1 MRFFVSILSFH
12 EYGGI
17 STKLDLRFL
26 VQFTLTTHRIAKS
39 IRKTSSSSH
48 PTHLEPHLALDRSR
62 TSKNG
67 PPASANGPSSA
78 SGDVQNA
85 PVPNYTRQ
93 PCSMDLNLGTVPKL
107 RHERY
112 ESSLRPS
119 SSMASMSASAP
130 AASSPL
136 AKMYSLILGSVPEG
150 RTMALFP
157 PSRSNSMTSALGRP
171 FTHVA

>member
-1 MRFFVSILSFH
+1 M
-12 EYGGI
+12 
-17 STKLDLRFL
+17 STGAFRPNSTCAFYCNLPWL
-26 VQFTLTTHRIAKS
+26 LTESQNQYEKPHRA
-39 IRKTSSSSH
+39 RTPRTSS
-48 PTHLEPHLALDRSR
+48 PHLALDHSR

-93 PCSMDLNLGTVPKL
+93 LCSVDLNLGTVPKL

-112 ESSLRPS
+112 DSSLRPS
-119 SSMASMSASAP
+119 SSMASMSASAA

>member
-1 MRFFVSILSFH
+1 M
-12 EYGGI
+12 
-17 STKLDLRFL
+17 STGAFRPSSACAFYCNSPWLPTESQNQYEKP
-26 VQFTLTTHRIAKS
+26 HRA
-39 IRKTSSSSH
+39 RTPRTSS
-48 PTHLEPHLALDRSR
+48 PYLALDRSR

-67 PPASANGPSSA
+67 PPASASGPSSA

-85 PVPNYTRQ
+85 PVPNYTRL
-93 PCSMDLNLGTVPKL
+93 PCSVGLNLGTVPRL

-119 SSMASMSASAP
+119 SSMASMSASAA

>member
-1 MRFFVSILSFH
+1 MGYFDQTRPALFIAIHLDYSPNRKIN
-12 EYGGI
+12 
-17 STKLDLRFL
+17 TKNLIEL
-26 VQFTLTTHRIAKS
+26 A
-39 IRKTSSSSH
+39 
-48 PTHLEPHLALDRSR
+48 PHAPRAPSCPRSQQYF
-62 TSKNG
+62 KKIG
-67 PPASANGPSSA
+67 PPASASGPSSA

-93 PCSMDLNLGTVPKL
+93 LCSVDLNLGTVPKL

-119 SSMASMSASAP
+119 SSMASMSASAA

-157 PSRSNSMTSALGRP
+157 RSSSNSMTSALGRP